1 MPFLLE
7 LIQGDV
13 SAVVERTPDGET
25 DGAAEELQSLG
36 EAEDEAPAAHSWI
49 EQGRAEDT
57 LPPVHLL
64 EGVAVEVLQ
73 LLVDQGQE
81 ARLAAGHG
89 HRPDVGDRVHCQ
101 LRDLGVAT
109 VLLTQ

>member
-1 MPFLLE
+1 M
-7 LIQGDV
+7 
-13 SAVVERTPDGET
+13 
-25 DGAAEELQSLG
+25 G
-36 EAEDEAPAAHSWI
+36 EAEDEAPAAHSWL
-49 EQGRAEDT
+49 EQGGTGRDT

>member
-1 MPFLLE
+1 M
-7 LIQGDV
+7 
-13 SAVVERTPDGET
+13 
-25 DGAAEELQSLG
+25 
-36 EAEDEAPAAHSWI
+36 
-49 EQGRAEDT
+49 
-57 LPPVHLL
+57 HLL

>member
-1 MPFLLE
+1 M
-7 LIQGDV
+7 
-13 SAVVERTPDGET
+13 
-25 DGAAEELQSLG
+25 G

-49 EQGRAEDT
+49 EQEGTGDM